1 MYTFKPPICI
11 PKRLCGE
18 SASGQHPKRFRGL
31 LCHPKVHGA
40 VRFLFGGFTST
51 AGYVPGNEARDLS
64 ISSDIALFGMI
75 ISLKRYPFLSGQP
88 RPAFRPTLAS
98 LSASTPGV
106 HWQRHSA
113 PSAIER
119 YVTVSVPPPGVGR
132 KPVSN
137 STMYASYAFLFRCQ
151 VENTLTIALI
161 LRAFC
166 GNSVDNAAASL
177 WIRMWKIGQHF

>member
-98 LSASTPGV
+98 LSASTSGV
-106 HWQRHSA
+106 HWQRLSA
-113 PSAIER
+113 PTAIER

-137 STMYASYAFLFRCQ
+137 STMYA
-151 VENTLTIALI
+151 I
-161 LRAFC
+161 LRTYFSMSSRKYF
-166 GNSVDNAAASL
+166 NYRL
-177 WIRMWKIGQHF
+177 IFQ